1 MTASFGHWSTPYPDR
16 ARATG
21 LNDRLKDRLAATGWD
36 VYQLEEHLRS
46 MFPHLVPGQLRS
58 WLDSGHQRWDPTVL
72 YEVCRQIDYPMWDAV
87 NAIGVLPGD
96 LEDLIDPRVM
106 AGSLV
111 SVDHYLKRKR
121 EARESGEAA
130 NAPHATAVIADALA
144 KQLEGRYRIERHEIE
159 RGRKNRQPYHT
170 YLALF
175 PEGADAS
182 SLEDDRALRMAV
194 SDVLRSHPAHAHWER
209 SEDLKPSKD
218 ATVLIVE
225 TTFDNRRS
233 GRYPQQRWRK
243 LAPIALVGV
252 YYSGAKD
259 IGVLLARETGLA
271 AFDTGKYVGEVLR
284 DASPFRQE
292 LRLQHALFWSLMED
306 PGRRAIIVSVDDYAA
321 LTTLPA
327 PESSRR
333 PWPRTRQ
340 LDATIVVLKMEP
352 KLLDYAAFHV
362 ARARRAS
369 ETAALRRRLNKGGGD
384 AEIARAA
391 VDSASQFL
399 RDLRSRGPAT
409 LVSSALEDVREN
421 LDDLGHREPTV
432 DLWSRLERVGRDLTV
447 LSALTDARSVRCE
460 LETADDKLAELASR
474 HFRNVQAFTV
484 LLPQRLSADDLGAY
498 TDSPDDLFD
507 AYVDTKNK
515 ILDKFGA

>member
-1 MTASFGHWSTPYPDR
+1 MTANFGHWSTPYPDR

-21 LNDRLKDRLAATGWD
+21 LNDRLKDRLAAMGWD
-36 VYQLEEHLRS
+36 VHQLEEDLRVH
-46 MFPHLVPGQLRS
+46 MFQHLVPGQLRR
-58 WLDSGHQRWDPTVL
+58 WLDTDQRWDPTVL
-72 YEVCRQIDYPMWDAV
+72 YEVCRKIDYPMWEAA

-111 SVDHYLKRKR
+111 SVDHYLERKR

-130 NAPHATAVIADALA
+130 NAPQAAAVIADVLA
-144 KQLEGRYRIERHEIE
+144 KQLEGRYRIERYEIE
-159 RGRKNRQPYHT
+159 RGKKNRQPYHT

-175 PEGADAS
+175 PEPPDAS

-194 SDVLRSHPAHAHWER
+194 SDVLGSHPAHAHWER
-209 SEDLKPSKD
+209 SEELKPSKD

-225 TTFDNRRS
+225 TTFDNRPS
-233 GRYPQQRWRK
+233 GRYPQQRWCD

-259 IGVLLARETGLA
+259 IGVLLARESGLA

-306 PGRRAIIVSVDDYAA
+306 PGRRAIIMSVDDYAA

-333 PWPRTRQ
+333 SWPRTRQ
-340 LDATIVVLKMEP
+340 LDATAVVLRMEP

-369 ETAALRRRLNKGGGD
+369 ETAALRRRLDNGGGD
-384 AEIARAA
+384 AEVARAA

-409 LVSSALEDVREN
+409 PVSSALKAVSEELV
-421 LDDLGHREPTV
+421 DLGHREPTV
-432 DLWSRLERVGRDLTV
+432 DLWSRLERVGHDLTV
-447 LSALTDARSVRCE
+447 LSALTDAPSVRRE
-460 LETADDKLAELASR
+460 LKTADDELAGLASR
-474 HFRNVQAFTV
+474 HFKNVHTFTV
-484 LLPQRLSADDLGAY
+484 PLPQHLSADALGAY
-498 TDSPDDLFD
+498 MDCPDDLFD

-515 ILDKFGA
+515 ILDELSA